1 MIENTIFLF
10 TILFRQFT
18 IGVMLFNLVELY
30 YTFYIFGG
38 MGMTSRIKGFYL
50 LSVEERVKLI
60 AEKSKLTNEEVE
72 ALNSGISL
80 ELADAMVENV
90 IGHISIPLGVA
101 ANFKVNG
108 KEVFIPMATEEPS
121 VIAAASNAARAA
133 YELGG
138 IFTSSS
144 GTVMRGQIQVLN
156 IDDPHA
162 ARAKIFEH
170 KDEIIEH
177 CNAKDPTLV
186 KLGGGVKDVEVHLI
200 DTAKETMVVVHLIVD
215 TKDAM
220 GANAVN
226 TMAESVSPLIER
238 ITNGRVVLRIIS
250 NLADKRIVRARGE
263 FSTEMLGGIAI
274 AKNIVSA
281 YEFADSDPYRAAT
294 HNKGVMNGITAAV
307 LASGNDT
314 RAVEAGAH
322 AYAARSGRYR
332 SLTTW
337 ELNKAGNLVGTLE
350 LPLAV
355 GIVGG
360 ATKTHPVA
368 KAALK
373 IMDVQSAEELAS
385 YIAAVG
391 LVENLASLRALSAE
405 GIQSG
410 HMRLHAK
417 NLAVMAGATGDIIDR
432 IVQQAVEEK
441 DFRYDRVLEITNSLR
456 GE

>member
-18 IGVMLFNLVELY
+18 ISVMLFNLVELY

-432 IVQQAVEEK
+432 VVQQAVEEK

>member
-1 MIENTIFLF
+1 
-10 TILFRQFT
+10 
-18 IGVMLFNLVELY
+18 
-30 YTFYIFGG
+30 

-50 LSVEERVKLI
+50 LSVEERIKLI

-90 IGHISIPLGVA
+90 IGHISVPLGVA

-133 YELGG
+133 YDLGG

-263 FSTEMLGGIAI
+263 FSTELLGGIEI

-281 YEFADSDPYRAAT
+281 YEFADADPYRAAT

-432 IVQQAVEEK
+432 VVQQAVEEK

>member
-1 MIENTIFLF
+1 
-10 TILFRQFT
+10 
-18 IGVMLFNLVELY
+18 
-30 YTFYIFGG
+30 
-38 MGMTSRIKGFYL
+38 MTSRIKGFYL
-50 LSVEERVKLI
+50 LSVEERIKLI

-186 KLGGGVKDVEVHLI
+186 KLGGGVKDIEVHLI

-263 FSTEMLGGIAI
+263 FSTEMLGGIEI

-337 ELNKAGNLVGTLE
+337 ELNKKGNLVGTLE

-432 IVQQAVEEK
+432 VVQQAVEEK

>member
-1 MIENTIFLF
+1 
-10 TILFRQFT
+10 
-18 IGVMLFNLVELY
+18 
-30 YTFYIFGG
+30 
-38 MGMTSRIKGFYL
+38 
-50 LSVEERVKLI
+50 
-60 AEKSKLTNEEVE
+60 
-72 ALNSGISL
+72 
-80 ELADAMVENV
+80 
-90 IGHISIPLGVA
+90 
-101 ANFKVNG
+101 
-108 KEVFIPMATEEPS
+108 MATEEPS

-432 IVQQAVEEK
+432 VVQQAVEEK

>member
-1 MIENTIFLF
+1 
-10 TILFRQFT
+10 
-18 IGVMLFNLVELY
+18 
-30 YTFYIFGG
+30 
-38 MGMTSRIKGFYL
+38 MTSRIKGFYL
-50 LSVEERVKLI
+50 LSVEERIKLI

-90 IGHISIPLGVA
+90 IGHISVPLGVA

-121 VIAAASNAARAA
+121 VIAAASNAARSA
-133 YELGG
+133 YDLGG

-263 FSTEMLGGIAI
+263 FSTEMLGGIEI

-281 YEFADSDPYRAAT
+281 YEFADADPYRAAT

-432 IVQQAVEEK
+432 VVQQAVEEK

>member
-1 MIENTIFLF
+1 
-10 TILFRQFT
+10 
-18 IGVMLFNLVELY
+18 
-30 YTFYIFGG
+30 
-38 MGMTSRIKGFYL
+38 MTSRIKGFYL
-50 LSVEERVKLI
+50 LSVEERIKLI

-133 YELGG
+133 YDLGG

-263 FSTEMLGGIAI
+263 FSTEMLGGIDI

-281 YEFADSDPYRAAT
+281 YEFADADPYRAAT

-432 IVQQAVEEK
+432 VVQQAVEEK

>member
-18 IGVMLFNLVELY
+18 ISVMLFNLVELY

-294 HNKGVMNGITAAV
+294 HNKGVMNGITSAV

-432 IVQQAVEEK
+432 VVQQAVEEK

>member
-1 MIENTIFLF
+1 
-10 TILFRQFT
+10 
-18 IGVMLFNLVELY
+18 
-30 YTFYIFGG
+30 

-263 FSTEMLGGIAI
+263 FSTEMLGGIEI

-281 YEFADSDPYRAAT
+281 YEFADADPYRAAT

-432 IVQQAVEEK
+432 VVQQAVEEK

>member
-1 MIENTIFLF
+1 
-10 TILFRQFT
+10 
-18 IGVMLFNLVELY
+18 
-30 YTFYIFGG
+30 

-50 LSVEERVKLI
+50 LSVEERIKLI

-90 IGHISIPLGVA
+90 IGHISVPLGVA

-121 VIAAASNAARAA
+121 VIAAASNAARSA
-133 YELGG
+133 YDLGG

-263 FSTEMLGGIAI
+263 FSTEMLGGIEI

-281 YEFADSDPYRAAT
+281 YEFADADPYRAAT

-432 IVQQAVEEK
+432 VVQQAVEEK

>member
-1 MIENTIFLF
+1 
-10 TILFRQFT
+10 
-18 IGVMLFNLVELY
+18 
-30 YTFYIFGG
+30 
-38 MGMTSRIKGFYL
+38 MTSRIKGFYL
-50 LSVEERVKLI
+50 LSVEERIKLI

-90 IGHISIPLGVA
+90 IGHISVPLGVA

-133 YELGG
+133 YDLGG

-263 FSTEMLGGIAI
+263 FSTEMLGGIDI

-281 YEFADSDPYRAAT
+281 YEFADADPYRAAT

-432 IVQQAVEEK
+432 VVQQAVEEK

>member
-1 MIENTIFLF
+1 
-10 TILFRQFT
+10 
-18 IGVMLFNLVELY
+18 
-30 YTFYIFGG
+30 
-38 MGMTSRIKGFYL
+38 MTSRIKGFYL

-432 IVQQAVEEK
+432 VVQQAVEEK

>member
-1 MIENTIFLF
+1 
-10 TILFRQFT
+10 
-18 IGVMLFNLVELY
+18 
-30 YTFYIFGG
+30 

-50 LSVEERVKLI
+50 LSVEERIKLI

-90 IGHISIPLGVA
+90 IGHISVPLGVA

-133 YELGG
+133 YDLGG

-186 KLGGGVKDVEVHLI
+186 KLGGGVKDIEVHLI

-263 FSTEMLGGIAI
+263 FSTEMLGGIEI

-281 YEFADSDPYRAAT
+281 YEFADADPYRAAT

-432 IVQQAVEEK
+432 VVQQAVEEK

>member
-1 MIENTIFLF
+1 
-10 TILFRQFT
+10 
-18 IGVMLFNLVELY
+18 
-30 YTFYIFGG
+30 
-38 MGMTSRIKGFYL
+38 MTSRIKGFYL
-50 LSVEERVKLI
+50 LSVEERIKLI

-90 IGHISIPLGVA
+90 IGHISVPLGVA

-121 VIAAASNAARAA
+121 VIVAASNAARAA
-133 YELGG
+133 YDLGG

-238 ITNGRVVLRIIS
+238 ITSGRVVLRIIS

-263 FSTEMLGGIAI
+263 FSTEMLGGIDI

-281 YEFADSDPYRAAT
+281 YEFADADPYRAAT

-432 IVQQAVEEK
+432 VVQQAVEEK

>member
-1 MIENTIFLF
+1 
-10 TILFRQFT
+10 
-18 IGVMLFNLVELY
+18 MLFNLVELY

-432 IVQQAVEEK
+432 VVQQAVEEK

>member
-1 MIENTIFLF
+1 
-10 TILFRQFT
+10 
-18 IGVMLFNLVELY
+18 
-30 YTFYIFGG
+30 
-38 MGMTSRIKGFYL
+38 MTSRIKGFYL
-50 LSVEERVKLI
+50 LSVEERIKLI
-60 AEKSKLTNEEVE
+60 AEKSNLTNEEVE
-72 ALNSGISL
+72 ALKSGISL

-90 IGHISIPLGVA
+90 IGHISVPLGVA

-170 KDEIIEH
+170 KNEIIEH
-177 CNAKDPTLV
+177 CNGKDPTLV
-186 KLGGGVKDVEVHLI
+186 KLGGGVKDIEVHLI

-263 FSTEMLGGIAI
+263 FSTEMLGGIEI

-281 YEFADSDPYRAAT
+281 YEFADADPYRAAT

-432 IVQQAVEEK
+432 VVQQAVEEK

>member
-263 FSTEMLGGIAI
+263 FSIEMLGGIAI

>member
-1 MIENTIFLF
+1 
-10 TILFRQFT
+10 
-18 IGVMLFNLVELY
+18 
-30 YTFYIFGG
+30 
-38 MGMTSRIKGFYL
+38 MTSRIKGFYL
-50 LSVEERVKLI
+50 LSVEERIKLI

-170 KDEIIEH
+170 KEEIIEH

-263 FSTEMLGGIAI
+263 FSTEMLGGIEI

-337 ELNKAGNLVGTLE
+337 ELNKEGNLVGTLE

-432 IVQQAVEEK
+432 VVQQAVEEK